1 MSEYISR
8 ILDNDFMGNKYVQ
21 IIIPILFVGAI
32 LYWCGF
38 FKYVYGIGKNAVGDL
53 SSSIQTELSQIE
65 QVDPLDVGF
74 ANPKPN
80 STQLMESRGG
90 RRSWDK
96 GKFGVCTDHTC
107 PEVEPSQ
114 TKFDSEGDEFA
125 SPLRES
131 GNGGVVY
138 TATGDQLMIVNGADF
153 KL

>member
-1 MSEYISR
+1 
-8 ILDNDFMGNKYVQ
+8 MGNKYVQ

-32 LYWCGF
+32 LYFCGF
-38 FKYVYGIGKNAVGDL
+38 FKYLRGKIDNVVGD
-53 SSSIQTELSQIE
+53 SSTQTELSQIE
-65 QVDPLDVGF
+65 QVDPLDVDF
-74 ANPKPN
+74 TNPRPN

-131 GNGGVVY
+131 GRGGVVY
-138 TATGDQLMIVNGADF
+138 TATGDQIMIVNGADF